1 MPTVEEN
8 TLFLSFIK
16 NIGGLIRNILPN
28 CFFCNR
34 QNAKPVQSQMA
45 NLPNIHLQSHIKP
58 FSITGDYHF
67 RPFQAKIYRKTRRN

>member
-1 MPTVEEN
+1 
-8 TLFLSFIK
+8 
-16 NIGGLIRNILPN
+16 
-28 CFFCNR
+28 
-34 QNAKPVQSQMA
+34 MA